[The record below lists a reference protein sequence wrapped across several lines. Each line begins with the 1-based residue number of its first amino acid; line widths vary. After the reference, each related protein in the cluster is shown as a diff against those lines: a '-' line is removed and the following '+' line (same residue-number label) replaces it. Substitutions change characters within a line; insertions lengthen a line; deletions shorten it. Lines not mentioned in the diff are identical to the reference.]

1 MIKAIKAKRCGFRR
15 GLWKFFQAIK
25 RGWQLG
31 YLKIL
36 LCLIIFV
43 LLSILKYWAELDCT
57 IAWKK
62 EHPNF
67 WWTLLNGLTDPNTLS
82 VFTGAI
88 ITILI
93 WQFSQIFATL
103 NEERRKT
110 NQDQHAM
117 IRHYSA
123 YAPERDENGLE
134 SGQQNA
140 VGHFMDLR
148 QVHRPFGGQSPENH
162 FYPTNRVP
170 VARSAE
176 FFQQEKA
183 NEVFMA
189 GRLFL
194 PSVNLFTNKEGNVTP
209 VFADEN
215 TLHETD
221 PFISG
226 NMTAIF
232 AAHTHSATKNS
243 ITVRLAKEPKL
254 EGSQLILGTSRT
266 TYFDMLMTNR
276 CMDFDF
282 GNGLTLRNLFEK
294 QAKALPFENS
304 PLANQIGINGMIITN
319 DGWLLLE
326 KRSLKKSTWKGKY
339 AQPISLSMQVDK
351 LGFYPGQKTIE
362 ATVEGSNEV
371 ISHLI
376 RHTIRDNY
384 GLLVY
389 DYDELKSKRRLKE
402 NEALQKANRPLKP
415 KFESDAENYQEDEH
429 YYFDGT
435 IHFLGLARDL
445 LEGGKPNLY
454 YYVILDLGHEKLAEH
469 LRNLKYRQAKPK
481 VDSEMKLDKEY
492 YRSDTCL
499 PLEKLQSGYIIAKY
513 DDVAFDM
520 DYKLSFRSKKVE
532 KVRPI
537 HRSPIHPL
545 ACRKRGCGEALLV
558 TMSYLEEVGGVKTL
572 LEREKK
578 LHPIIVTEAAEQRMK
593 NGK

>member
-1 MIKAIKAKRCGFRR
+1 MKKAIKAKKCGFRR
-15 GLWKFFQAIK
+15 AVWKFSQGIR

-36 LCLIIFV
+36 LCLVVFAF
-43 LLSILKYWAELDCT
+43 LSILKYWAELEST
-57 IAWKK
+57 IKWKNAN
-62 EHPNF
+62 PNF

-88 ITILI
+88 ITVLI

-103 NEERRKT
+103 SEERRKT

-117 IRHYSA
+117 IRRYSA
-123 YAPERDENGLE
+123 YAPERDENGFE
-134 SGQQNA
+134 IGGQNPA
-140 VGHFMDLR
+140 GHFMELHHVR
-148 QVHRPFGGQSPENH
+148 RPLGEKSPEGR

-170 VARSAE
+170 IARSTE

-189 GRLFL
+189 GKLFL

-209 VFADEN
+209 VFMDEN
-215 TLHETD
+215 AMHETD

-232 AAHTHSATKNS
+232 AAHAHSTTKNS
-243 ITVRLAKEPKL
+243 ATIRLEKEPKL
-254 EGSQLILGTSRT
+254 LGNQLILATKRT

-294 QAKALPFENS
+294 EGKALPFEDS

-326 KRSLKKSTWKGKY
+326 KRNLKKSTWKGKY
-339 AQPISLSMQVDK
+339 AQPILLSMQLNK
-351 LGFYPGQKTIE
+351 LGFYAGQKIIE
-362 ATVEGSNEV
+362 PTAEGSNEV

-389 DYDELKSKRRLKE
+389 DYDVLKNKRREKE
-402 NEALQKANRPLKP
+402 NEALQKNEEMLKP
-415 KFESDAENYQEDEH
+415 KYVSSAEKYQEDEH
-429 YYFDGT
+429 YFFDRT
-435 IHFLGLARDL
+435 IHFLGIARDL

-454 YYVILDLGHEKLAEH
+454 YYVILDLGHKKLAEH
-469 LRNLKYRQAKPK
+469 LRKLKYRYAKPK
-481 VDSEMKLDKEY
+481 IDSEVELDKENY
-492 YRSDTCL
+492 CSDTCL
-499 PLEKLQSGYIIAKY
+499 PLEKMQSGYIIAKY
-513 DDVAFDM
+513 DDIAFDM
-520 DYKLSFRSKKVE
+520 NYKLSFCRKSIE

-537 HRSPIHPL
+537 HRTCLQPL
-545 ACRKRGCGEALLV
+545 ACHKRGCGEALLV

-578 LHPIIVTEAAEQRMK
+578 LHPTIVTKDAEKRLEK
-593 NGK
+593 GE